1 MNRTDRRYIT
11 TLAVVAAGILV
22 VGYWLRPSPPAN
34 DEPVRAPSET
44 ELSRLARI
52 TQRRSLDDMTDYFAT
67 VAGGVETAVVA
78 LPNLERSGLVWE
90 PGVVLTARTEP
101 RFPVATTLST
111 PGGDVGVA
119 GVVFGP
125 HIPIATVRM
134 SDIQGLAA
142 PPRRSATRVETGAWI
157 VAVWRRARTMNF
169 VPTHF
174 LGTAEARCGERPVEE
189 LLANVAW
196 TRDMVGGGIFD
207 LDGSLIAVIL
217 PCGDRFAAVGAEG
230 VETMLRDGR
239 SVEGRVLG
247 RYGVR
252 FEILTGTEQEH
263 FGQGPAVV
271 VREVW
276 TGTLADEAG
285 LHPGDVLVAINA
297 EPIGTLDQ
305 LAPLGD
311 PAGVDTFDVAVTRG
325 DAVVMVAL
333 PTDWAVLDELRE
345 LSTIPAG
352 IVWERPPAGYRV
364 DSVVADGPAEM
375 AGIRSGDRLIRVNGD
390 ELNDLTQVQDVLSP
404 DRENTVFLEIDRAGR
419 RWGTLLP

>member
-1 MNRTDRRYIT
+1 MNRTDRRYVT

-22 VGYWLRPSPPAN
+22 VGYWLRPSQPAN
-34 DEPVRAPSET
+34 EEPVQAPSQT

-52 TQRRSLDDMTDYFAT
+52 TQRRSLDDMTEYFAT
-67 VAGGVETAVVA
+67 VASDAQTAVVA

-90 PGVVLTARTEP
+90 PGVILTVRTES
-101 RFPVATTLST
+101 RFPVATLLST

-142 PPRRSATRVETGAWI
+142 PRRRSATAVETGAWTL
-157 VAVWRRARTMNF
+157 AVWRRARTMKF
-169 VPTHF
+169 VPAHF
-174 LGTAEARCGERPVEE
+174 LGTAQVRCGERPVEE

-196 TRDMVGGGIFD
+196 TRDMAGGGLFD

-217 PCGDRFAAVGAEG
+217 PCGDRFAAIGVGG

-239 SVEGRVLG
+239 SVEGRMLG

-252 FEILTGTEQEH
+252 FGFLTEAEQEH
-263 FGQGPAVV
+263 FERGPGVI

-276 TGTLADEAG
+276 TGTLSDEAG
-285 LHPGDVLVAINA
+285 LRPGDILLAINA

-305 LAPLGD
+305 LEPL
-311 PAGVDTFDVAVTRG
+311 ADTIDLEAFDVAVARDETIVT
-325 DAVVMVAL
+325 VVL
-333 PTDWAVLDELRE
+333 PTDREMGSQSGERAVL
-345 LSTIPAG
+345 PG
-352 IVWERPPAGYRV
+352 IVWERPAAGYRV
-364 DSVVADGPAEM
+364 DRVVADGPADV
-375 AGIRSGDRLIRVNGD
+375 AGIRSGDRLIRIDGQ
-390 ELNDLTQVQDVLSP
+390 ELSDFTQVLDVLSP
-404 DRENTVFLEIDRAGR
+404 ERENTVFLEIDRGGR
-419 RWGTLLP
+419 RWSVLLP